1 MTRSTNRETDR
12 GQAYTLEGFVG
23 AVIVLT
29 AVLFALQS
37 VVITPT
43 TGGSVDRTV
52 QAQLEQEAQDALVV
66 AESEG
71 ALSHLV
77 RNWNESE
84 GEYHNPMERP
94 SGLGN
99 YTTEQLNESNVVGS
113 ASTFGEILEK
123 RFEESG
129 RSYNVEVVYRDGDHG
144 ENSSSF
150 YMVYQGQPS
159 PNAFSAGHM
168 VTLYENQRLTAP
180 DSEDQ
185 SLGDADDYPIPPIN
199 ENADGNLYNVVE
211 VRLTVW

>member
-1 MTRSTNRETDR
+1 MSREKPSQTDR

-52 QAQLEQEAQDALVV
+52 QAQLQQEAQDALVV

-71 ALSHLV
+71 DLSYLV
-77 RNWNESE
+77 RYWNADSNA
-84 GEYHNPMERP
+84 YHNTSSTE
-94 SGLGN
+94 SIN
-99 YTTEQLNESNVVGS
+99 YTSSDFSNTTTMGDE
-113 ASTFGEILEK
+113 FGFGTILEE

-129 RSYNVEVVYRDGDHG
+129 RSYNVELVYRTGDDG
-144 ENSSSF
+144 ENRSSF
-150 YMVYQGQPS
+150 NLVYQGQPS
-159 PNAFSAGHM
+159 PNAFSSSYM
-168 VTLYENQRLTAP
+168 VTLYEEQRLTAP
-180 DSEDQ
+180 GHEDKTLEAV
-185 SLGDADDYPIPPIN
+185 SDDYPIPHVD
-199 ENADGNLYNVVE
+199 EGADGNLYNVVE

>member
-1 MTRSTNRETDR
+1 MNRNESSRTDR

-99 YTTEQLNESNVVGS
+99 YTTEQLNESDVVGS

-129 RSYNVEVVYRDGDHG
+129 RSYNVEVVYRDGKDPD
-144 ENSSSF
+144 SF

-159 PNAFSAGHM
+159 PNAFSSGHM

-180 DSEDQ
+180 GSEHLTLEEAQ
-185 SLGDADDYPIPPIN
+185 NEEYPIPN
-199 ENADGNLYNVVE
+199 VGENADGNLYNVVE